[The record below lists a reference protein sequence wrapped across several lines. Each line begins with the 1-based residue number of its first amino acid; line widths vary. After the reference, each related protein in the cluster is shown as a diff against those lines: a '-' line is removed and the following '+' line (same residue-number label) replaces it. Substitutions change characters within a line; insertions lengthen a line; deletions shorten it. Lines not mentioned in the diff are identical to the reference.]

1 MSRRRRGRV
10 TIQHQPTG
18 GTRMMMRGMGAIHAS
33 MGIVFVIAAVSTI
46 IPTAGLFG
54 LPFLLGGAFF
64 AVNGIRMLIG
74 KNDFAHR
81 VGYDIETDMEGESIV
96 GIMEEPKSE
105 PEQREENIVID
116 PARTKARLE
125 QLETMK
131 NAGLI
136 TKEEYREK
144 RQEIIDSL

>member
-1 MSRRRRGRV
+1 MSKRHRGRV

-18 GTRMMMRGMGAIHAS
+18 GARAMVRMMGAVHAA
-33 MGIVFVIAAVSTI
+33 MGIAFVLAAVTTI
-46 IPTAGLFG
+46 IPNAGFFG
-54 LPFLLGGAFF
+54 LPFFLGGAFF

-74 KNDFAHR
+74 KNGFSHR
-81 VGYDIETDMEGESIV
+81 VGYDIETDMESESIA
-96 GIMEEPKSE
+96 GIMEEPKSDT
-105 PEQREENIVID
+105 IVID
-116 PARTKARLE
+116 PQRNKARLE

>member
-1 MSRRRRGRV
+1 MSRRNRGRI
-10 TIQHQPTG
+10 TIQPQPTG
-18 GTRMMMRGMGAIHAS
+18 ASRAMMRMMGAIHAS
-33 MGIVFVIAAVSTI
+33 MGIAFVLAAVTTI
-46 IPTAGLFG
+46 IPNAGFFG
-54 LPFLLGGAFF
+54 FPFFLGGAFF

-74 KNDFAHR
+74 KNGFTHR
-81 VGYDIETDMEGESIV
+81 VGYDIETEMESESMA
-96 GIMEEPKSE
+96 GITEEPKSDAV
-105 PEQREENIVID
+105 VID

>member
-1 MSRRRRGRV
+1 MSRRNRGRI

-18 GTRMMMRGMGAIHAS
+18 ASRAMMRMMGAIHAS
-33 MGIVFVIAAVSTI
+33 MGIAFVLAAVTTI
-46 IPTAGLFG
+46 IPNAGFFG
-54 LPFLLGGAFF
+54 FPFFLGGAFF
-64 AVNGIRMLIG
+64 AVNGIRMLVG

-81 VGYDIETDMEGESIV
+81 VGYDIETDMESESIV
-96 GIMEEPKSE
+96 GIMDEPKSE
-105 PEQREENIVID
+105 PEQQESPIVID
-116 PARTKARLE
+116 PKRTKARLE

>member
-1 MSRRRRGRV
+1 MSKRHRGRV

-33 MGIVFVIAAVSTI
+33 MGIVFVIAAVTTI
-46 IPTAGLFG
+46 IPNAGLFG

-81 VGYDIETDMEGESIV
+81 VGYDIETDMENESIA
-96 GIMEEPKSE
+96 GIMEEPQSDAV
-105 PEQREENIVID
+105 VID
-116 PARTKARLE
+116 PARNKARLE

>member
-1 MSRRRRGRV
+1 MSKRHRGRV

-18 GTRMMMRGMGAIHAS
+18 GARAMVRMMGAVHAA
-33 MGIVFVIAAVSTI
+33 MGIAFVLAAVTTI
-46 IPTAGLFG
+46 IPNAGFFG
-54 LPFLLGGAFF
+54 LPFFLGGAFF

-74 KNDFAHR
+74 KNGFTHR
-81 VGYDIETDMEGESIV
+81 VGYDIETDMESESIS
-96 GIMEEPKSE
+96 GIMEEPKSDT
-105 PEQREENIVID
+105 IVID
-116 PARTKARLE
+116 PQRNKSRLE

-144 RQEIIDSL
+144 RKEIIDSL